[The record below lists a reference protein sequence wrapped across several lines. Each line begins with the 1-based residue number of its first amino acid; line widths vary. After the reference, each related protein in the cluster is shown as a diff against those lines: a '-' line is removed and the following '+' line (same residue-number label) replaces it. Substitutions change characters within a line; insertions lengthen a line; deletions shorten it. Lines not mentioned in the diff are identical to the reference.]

1 MRSPAAVSAVER
13 KVAVVVLPSVPVT
26 PIAMSSSAGSP
37 SHHAAAAAR
46 AARASRTTMSGTL
59 EATCCS
65 HRTAAAPRSAAL
77 AINVAPSAV
86 RPGIAT
92 KMPPAVTNRES
103 CVGALVMVMS
113 VDTGVASR
121 CSSCSRAARSRSDRS
136 IISDPLSLGRAV
148 NVGEA
153 HVGGAQRGAP
163 PPSAS
168 RLPQTMPYGHRGR
181 AWRRPQR
188 EVPDAQQRQRHRDR

>member
-1 MRSPAAVSAVER
+1 MPPTRLIAVEISPVRSPAAVSAVER

-26 PIAMSSSAGSP
+26 PIARSSSAGSP

-92 KMPPAVTNRES
+92 KMPPAVTRRES
-103 CVGALVMVMS
+103 CVGALVMVTS
-113 VDTGVASR
+113 ADSGVAKS
-121 CSSCSRAARSRSDRS
+121 CSPCSRATRSRSDRS
-136 IISDPLSLGRAV
+136 ISATPSHSA
-148 NVGEA
+148 E
-153 HVGGAQRGAP
+153 QRTQA
-163 PPSAS
+163 
-168 RLPQTMPYGHRGR
+168 
-181 AWRRPQR
+181 
-188 EVPDAQQRQRHRDR
+188 